1 MNEIGIV
8 DFKNKTEILAGKNLN
23 EFIKNCKEQLSG
35 NLHDNN
41 WECNHWK
48 KIFKFTKFKRG
59 DSKVDLSSNT
69 EFLDLD
75 YIEFC
80 KSYVAYVFCSNSKGF
95 NKLTFPIVLR
105 VIEKNLL
112 AYTGSGDIKK
122 LNPVILE
129 QCLSDINDNYTKGVA
144 YKCGKFME
152 RLVAFLNEK
161 EFLNCGLMKWSNY
174 IRPPESRLSI
184 SDNAD
189 KARLAKLPS
198 EKSLQ
203 AIGEIFSM
211 QDHDL
216 HERDLFVTSVFAL
229 LMCAPSRITEI
240 LSLRADCE
248 IFEKNSEGKECYGLR
263 FYSLKGYGAN
273 IKWIPEIMV
282 PTAKLAIKRLLRLS
296 EKPRLRSKV
305 LEEEIKNERGGKIW
319 FDKEKDV
326 RFSNA
331 LCALFDNQLSMKRE
345 TGNKLFKIQNVF
357 FSKELGSSKV
367 SKHKNI
373 FVRHGY
379 YDEHNKALFLRT
391 HQARHLLN
399 TLAQRGGLGELDI
412 AKWSG
417 RVSVTQNRVYNHI
430 TEDEMIEK
438 VKALGVNQKDI
449 VPCNSDVNDNFE
461 ISTIHELKNKLE
473 HGAVH
478 TTEYGYCVH
487 DYILAPCSKYFDC
500 INCSEQVCVKGEKQ
514 KLERLRALLE
524 TTEDL
529 VDKAKGAISEEELG
543 ADKWYQHQTKTLER
557 VKGIIALMENPELP
571 DGSLVRTHGDDFSQ
585 LSRVLEM
592 KKDDSII
599 TNNKEKINGQ
609 TPNQ

>member
-1 MNEIGIV
+1 MNESEIV
-8 DFKNKTEILAGKNLN
+8 NFRSKTEILAERNLK
-23 EFIKNCKEQLSG
+23 EFILNCKGQLSG
-35 NLHDNN
+35 NLLDND
-41 WECNHWK
+41 WDSNHWR
-48 KIFKFTKFKRG
+48 KIFKF
-59 DSKVDLSSNT
+59 SKLKIKNVKLESFSKA
-69 EFLDLD
+69 EDLD
-75 YIEFC
+75 PSYLEFC
-80 KSYVAYVFCSNSKGF
+80 KSYVAYIFCSNSKGF
-95 NKLTFPIVLR
+95 DKLTFPIVLR
-105 VIEKNLL
+105 MIEKNLL
-112 AYTGSGDIKK
+112 VYTDSGDIKL
-122 LNPVILE
+122 LNPVILDE
-129 QCLSDINDNYTKGVA
+129 CLSEINDNYTKGVA

-152 RLVAFLNEK
+152 KLITFLNEK
-161 EFLNCGLMKWSNY
+161 ELLNCGLIKWSSY

-189 KARLAKLPS
+189 KARLAKLPN
-198 EKSLQ
+198 EKAIQ

-211 QDHDL
+211 QDYDL

-248 IFEKNSEGKECYGLR
+248 VIEMNREGKECYGLR
-263 FYSLKGYGAN
+263 FYSLKGFGAN

-282 PTAKLAIKRLLRLS
+282 PTAKLAIKRLLKLS
-296 EKPRLRSKV
+296 EKPRKRSTV
-305 LEEEIKNERGGKIW
+305 LEHKMKDKSARKIW

-331 LCALFDNQLSMKRE
+331 LCALFVNQLSMKLQ
-345 TGNKLFKIQNVF
+345 TGSELFKISNVF
-357 FSKELGSSKV
+357 FSKELGGSKI

-373 FVRHGY
+373 FERHGY

-399 TLAQRGGLGELDI
+399 TIAQRGGLGELDI

-430 TEDEMIEK
+430 TEAEMIEK
-438 VKALGVNQKDI
+438 VKALGINQNNI
-449 VPCNSDVNDNFE
+449 IPCDSDVNENFE
-461 ISTIHELKNKLE
+461 RSTPHELKNKID

-514 KLERLRALLE
+514 KIDRLKSLLD
-524 TTEDL
+524 TTEGF
-529 VDKAKGAISEEELG
+529 VIKAKEAISEDELG
-543 ADKWYQHQTKTLER
+543 ADKWYQHQTKTLEK

-571 DGSLVRTHGDDFSQ
+571 DGSLIITHGDDFSH
-585 LSRVLEM
+585 LSRILVM
-592 KKDDSII
+592 KKNDKI
-599 TNNKEKINGQ
+599 TNKENNNGQ
-609 TPNQ
+609 TPN

>member
-1 MNEIGIV
+1 MNESEIV
-8 DFKNKTEILAGKNLN
+8 NFRSKTEILAEKNLK
-23 EFIKNCKEQLSG
+23 EFILNCKDQLSG
-35 NLHDNN
+35 NLLDND
-41 WECNHWK
+41 WDSNHWR
-48 KIFKFTKFKRG
+48 KIFKFSKFKIKNVKLESF
-59 DSKVDLSSNT
+59 SKA
-69 EFLDLD
+69 EDLD
-75 YIEFC
+75 PSYLEFC
-80 KSYVAYVFCSNSKGF
+80 KSYVAYIFCSNSKGF
-95 NKLTFPIVLR
+95 DKLTFPIVLR

-112 AYTGSGDIKK
+112 VYTGSGDIKS
-122 LNPVILE
+122 LNPVILDE
-129 QCLSDINDNYTKGVA
+129 CLSDINDNYTKAVA

-152 RLVAFLNEK
+152 KLITLLNEK
-161 EFLNCGLMKWSNY
+161 ELLNCGLIKWSSY

-189 KARLAKLPS
+189 KARLAKLPN
-198 EKSLQ
+198 EKALQ

-248 IFEKNSEGKECYGLR
+248 VIEKNREGKECYGLR
-263 FYSLKGYGAN
+263 FYSLKGFGAN

-282 PTAKLAIKRLLRLS
+282 PTAKLAIKRLLKLS
-296 EKPRLRSKV
+296 EKPRERSTV
-305 LEEEIKNERGGKIW
+305 LEHKMKDKSARKIW

-331 LCALFDNQLSMKRE
+331 LCALFVNQLSMKRQ
-345 TGNKLFKIQNVF
+345 TGSELFKISNVF
-357 FSKELGSSKV
+357 FSKELGSSKI

-373 FVRHGY
+373 FERHGY

-399 TLAQRGGLGELDI
+399 TIAQRGGLGELDI

-430 TEDEMIEK
+430 TEAEMIEK
-438 VKALGVNQKDI
+438 IKALGIHQNNI
-449 VPCNSDVNDNFE
+449 IPCDSDVNENFE
-461 ISTIHELKNKLE
+461 ISTLHDLKIKIE

-478 TTEYGYCVH
+478 ITEYGYCVH

-514 KLERLRALLE
+514 KLERLKSLLD
-524 TTEDL
+524 TTESL
-529 VDKAKGAISEEELG
+529 VIKAKEAISEDELG
-543 ADKWYQHQTKTLER
+543 ADKWYLHQTKTLER
-557 VKGIIALMENPELP
+557 LKGIIALMENPELP
-571 DGSLVRTHGDDFSQ
+571 DGSLIRTHGDDFSH
-585 LSRVLEM
+585 LSRILVM
-592 KKDDSII
+592 KKDDKI
-599 TNNKEKINGQ
+599 TNKENNNGQ
-609 TPNQ
+609 TPN

>member
-1 MNEIGIV
+1 MNESDIV
-8 DFKNKTEILAGKNLN
+8 NFRSKTEILAEKNLK
-23 EFIKNCKEQLSG
+23 EFILNCKGQLSG
-35 NLHDNN
+35 NLLDND
-41 WECNHWK
+41 WESNHWRR
-48 KIFKFTKFKRG
+48 IFKFSKFKIKNVESESF
-59 DSKVDLSSNT
+59 SKAEDL
-69 EFLDLD
+69 EPRYL
-75 YIEFC
+75 EFC
-80 KSYVAYVFCSNSKGF
+80 KSYVAYIFCSNMKGF
-95 NKLTFPIVLR
+95 DKLTFPIVLR

-112 AYTGSGDIKK
+112 FYTGSDDIKL
-122 LNPVILE
+122 LNPVILDE
-129 QCLSDINDNYTKGVA
+129 CLSNINDNYTKAVA

-152 RLVAFLNEK
+152 KLITFLNEK
-161 EFLNCGLMKWSNY
+161 ELLNCGLIKWSSY

-189 KARLAKLPS
+189 KARLAKLPN
-198 EKSLQ
+198 EKALQ

-248 IFEKNSEGKECYGLR
+248 VIEMNREGKECYGLR
-263 FYSLKGYGAN
+263 FYSLKGFGAN

-282 PTAKLAIKRLLRLS
+282 PTAKLAIKRLLKLS
-296 EKPRLRSKV
+296 EKPRERSKV
-305 LEEEIKNERGGKIW
+305 LEHKMKDKSARKIW

-331 LCALFDNQLSMKRE
+331 LCALFVNQLSMKLQ
-345 TGNKLFKIQNVF
+345 TGSELFKISNVF
-357 FSKELGSSKV
+357 FSKELGSSKI

-373 FVRHGY
+373 FERHGY

-399 TLAQRGGLGELDI
+399 TIAQRGGLGELDI

-430 TEDEMIEK
+430 TEAEMIEK
-438 VKALGVNQKDI
+438 VKALGINQNNI
-449 VPCNSDVNDNFE
+449 IPCDSDMNENFE
-461 ISTIHELKNKLE
+461 ISTLQDLKNKIE

-478 TTEYGYCVH
+478 ITEYGYCVH

-514 KLERLRALLE
+514 KLERLKSLLD
-524 TTEDL
+524 TTECL
-529 VDKAKGAISEEELG
+529 VIKAKEAISEDELG

-557 VKGIIALMENPELP
+557 VKGIIGLMENPELP
-571 DGSLVRTHGDDFSQ
+571 DGSLIRTHGDDFSH
-585 LSRVLEM
+585 LSRILVM
-592 KKDDSII
+592 KKDDKI
-599 TNNKEKINGQ
+599 TNKENNNGQ
-609 TPNQ
+609 TPN

>member
-1 MNEIGIV
+1 MNESEIV
-8 DFKNKTEILAGKNLN
+8 NFRSKTEILAERNLK
-23 EFIKNCKEQLSG
+23 EFILNCKGQLSG
-35 NLHDNN
+35 NLLDND
-41 WECNHWK
+41 WDSNHWR
-48 KIFKFTKFKRG
+48 KIFKF
-59 DSKVDLSSNT
+59 SKLKIKNVKLESFSKA
-69 EFLDLD
+69 EDLD
-75 YIEFC
+75 PSYLEFC
-80 KSYVAYVFCSNSKGF
+80 KSYVAYIFCSNSKGF
-95 NKLTFPIVLR
+95 DKLTFPIVLR
-105 VIEKNLL
+105 MIEKNLIV
-112 AYTGSGDIKK
+112 YTGSGDIKS
-122 LNPVILE
+122 LNPVILDE
-129 QCLSDINDNYTKGVA
+129 CLSDINDNYTKAVA

-152 RLVAFLNEK
+152 KLITFLNEK
-161 EFLNCGLMKWSNY
+161 DLLNCGLIKWSSY

-189 KARLAKLPS
+189 KARLAKLPN
-198 EKSLQ
+198 EKALQ

-248 IFEKNSEGKECYGLR
+248 VIEKNREGKECYGLR
-263 FYSLKGYGAN
+263 FYSLKGFGAN

-282 PTAKLAIKRLLRLS
+282 PTAKLAIKRLLKLS
-296 EKPRLRSKV
+296 EKPRERSKV
-305 LEEEIKNERGGKIW
+305 LEHRMKDKSARIIW

-331 LCALFDNQLSMKRE
+331 LCALFVNQLSMKLQ
-345 TGNKLFKIQNVF
+345 TGSELFKISNVF
-357 FSKELGSSKV
+357 FSKELGCSKI

-373 FVRHGY
+373 FERHGY
-379 YDEHNKALFLRT
+379 YDEHNNTLFLRT

-399 TLAQRGGLGELDI
+399 TIAQRGGLGELDI

-430 TEDEMIEK
+430 TEAEMIEK
-438 VKALGVNQKDI
+438 VKALGINQNNIIPYD
-449 VPCNSDVNDNFE
+449 SDVNENFE
-461 ISTIHELKNKLE
+461 ISTLHDLKNKLE

-514 KLERLRALLE
+514 KLERLKSLLD
-524 TTEDL
+524 TTECL
-529 VDKAKGAISEEELG
+529 VIKTKEAISDDELG
-543 ADKWYQHQTKTLER
+543 ADKWYLHQTKTLER
-557 VKGIIALMENPELP
+557 VKGIIALMEKPELP
-571 DGSLVRTHGDDFSQ
+571 DGSLIRTHGDDFSH
-585 LSRVLEM
+585 LSRILEM
-592 KKDDSII
+592 KKDDKI
-599 TNNKEKINGQ
+599 TNKENNNGQ
-609 TPNQ
+609 TPN

>member
-1 MNEIGIV
+1 MNESDIIN
-8 DFKNKTEILAGKNLN
+8 FRNKTEILAEKNLN
-23 EFIKNCKEQLSG
+23 EFIVNCKEQLSG
-35 NLHDNN
+35 NLLDNN
-41 WECNHWK
+41 WESNHWK
-48 KIFKFTKFKRG
+48 KIFKFSKFKMKNVKL
-59 DSKVDLSSNT
+59 DSFSKA
-69 EFLDLD
+69 EDLD
-75 YIEFC
+75 SSYIGFC
-80 KSYVAYVFCSNSKGF
+80 KSYVAYIFYSNLKGF
-95 NKLTFPIVLR
+95 DKLTFPIVLR

-112 AYTGSGDIKK
+112 FFTGSGDIKS
-122 LNPVILE
+122 LNPVILDE
-129 QCLSDINDNYTKGVA
+129 CLSDINENYTKGVA
-144 YKCGKFME
+144 YSCGKFME

-161 EFLNCGLMKWSNY
+161 EFLNCGLMKWSSY

-184 SDNAD
+184 SDNVD
-189 KARLAKLPS
+189 NARLAKLPN
-198 EKSLQ
+198 EKALR

-211 QDHDL
+211 HDYDL

-248 IFEKNSEGKECYGLR
+248 IVEKNREGKECYGLR
-263 FYSLKGYGAN
+263 FYSLKGFGAN

-282 PTAKLAIKRLLRLS
+282 PTARLAIKRLLKLS
-296 EKPRLRSKV
+296 ENPRARSKI
-305 LEEEIKNERGGKIW
+305 LEEEMKKQGGGEIW

-331 LCALFDNQLSMKRE
+331 LCALFDNQLSMKRQ
-345 TGNKLFKIQNVF
+345 TGNDLFKITNTF
-357 FSKELGSSKV
+357 FSKELGYSKI
-367 SKHKNI
+367 SKHKNL
-373 FVRHGY
+373 FERHGY
-379 YDEHNKALFLRT
+379 HDEDNKPLFLRT

-417 RVSVTQNRVYNHI
+417 RVSIIQNRVYNHI

-438 VKALGVNQKDI
+438 VKSLGINQNNI
-449 VPCNSDVNDNFE
+449 IPCGSDVNENFE
-461 ISTIHELKNKLE
+461 ISSLHELKNKLE

-487 DYILAPCSKYFDC
+487 DYTFAPCSKYFYC

-514 KLERLRALLE
+514 KLERLRSLLD

-529 VDKAKGAISEEELG
+529 VDKAKEAISEEELG

-557 VKGIIALMENPELP
+557 VKGIVALMENPELP
-571 DGSLVRTHGDDFSQ
+571 DGSLIRTHGDGFSH
-585 LSRVLEM
+585 LSRILEM
-592 KKDDSII
+592 KKEDKI
-599 TNNKEKINGQ
+599 TNKENNNGQ
-609 TPNQ
+609 TLN

>member
-1 MNEIGIV
+1 MNESDIV
-8 DFKNKTEILAGKNLN
+8 DFRKKAEILAEKNLN
-23 EFIKNCKEQLSG
+23 EFILNCKEQLSG
-35 NLHDNN
+35 NLLDNN
-41 WECNHWK
+41 WESNHWK
-48 KIFKFTKFKRG
+48 KIFKFSKFKMKNVKL
-59 DSKVDLSSNT
+59 DSSIKA
-69 EFLDLD
+69 EDLD
-75 YIEFC
+75 SSYIGFC
-80 KSYVAYVFCSNSKGF
+80 KSYVAYIFCSNHKKF
-95 NKLTFPIVLR
+95 DKLTFPIVLR

-112 AYTGSGDIKK
+112 VFTGSGDIKS
-122 LNPVILE
+122 LNPVILDE
-129 QCLSDINDNYTKGVA
+129 CLSDINENYTKGVA
-144 YKCGKFME
+144 YSCGKFME

-161 EFLNCGLMKWSNY
+161 EFLNCGLMKWISY

-189 KARLAKLPS
+189 NTRLAKLPN
-198 EKSLQ
+198 ERALR

-211 QDHDL
+211 QDYDL

-248 IFEKNSEGKECYGLR
+248 IVEKNREGKECYGLR
-263 FYSLKGYGAN
+263 FYSLKGFGAN

-282 PTAKLAIKRLLRLS
+282 PTAKLAIKRLLKLS
-296 EKPRLRSKV
+296 ENSRARSKI
-305 LEEEIKNERGGKIW
+305 LEEEMKKEGGGEIW
-319 FDKEKDV
+319 FNKEKDV

-331 LCALFDNQLSMKRE
+331 LCALFDNQLSMKRQ
-345 TGNKLFKIQNVF
+345 TGNDLFKITNTF
-357 FSKELGSSKV
+357 FSKELGYSKN
-367 SKHKNI
+367 SKHKNL
-373 FVRHGY
+373 FERHGY
-379 YDEHNKALFLRT
+379 HDEDNKPLFLRT

-417 RVSVTQNRVYNHI
+417 RVSITQNRVYNHI

-438 VKALGVNQKDI
+438 VKALGINQNNI
-449 VPCNSDVNDNFE
+449 IPCESDVNESFE

-478 TTEYGYCVH
+478 ITEYGYCLH
-487 DYILAPCSKYFDC
+487 DYTFAPCSKYLDC

-514 KLERLRALLE
+514 KLERLRSLLE
-524 TTEDL
+524 TTEGL
-529 VDKAKGAISEEELG
+529 VDKANDAISEEELG

-571 DGSLVRTHGDDFSQ
+571 DGSLVRTHGDDFSH

-599 TNNKEKINGQ
+599 INNKEKINGK

>member
-1 MNEIGIV
+1 MNETDMV
-8 DFKNKTEILAGKNLN
+8 DFKNKTEILAGKNLDK
-23 EFIKNCKEQLSG
+23 FIKNCKEQLSG
-35 NLHDNN
+35 NLHDNH
-41 WECNHWK
+41 WESNHWK
-48 KIFKFTKFKRG
+48 KIFKFTKFKAG
-59 DSKVDLSSNT
+59 NSKADLSSNT

-80 KSYVAYVFCSNSKGF
+80 KSYVAYIFCSDPKRF
-95 NKLTFPIVLR
+95 DKLTFPIVLR
-105 VIEKNLL
+105 MIEKNLL
-112 AYTGSGDIKK
+112 AFNGTGDIKS
-122 LNPVILE
+122 LNTVVVDE
-129 QCLSDINDNYTKGVA
+129 CLSEIDDNYTKGVA

-152 RLVAFLNEK
+152 RLITFLNEK
-161 EFLNCGLMKWSNY
+161 ELLNCGLMNWCSY

-189 KARLAKLPS
+189 KARLAKLPN
-198 EKSLQ
+198 EKALQ

-248 IFEKNSEGKECYGLR
+248 ISEKNSEGKECYGLR

-305 LEEEIKNERGGKIW
+305 LEEKMKNERGGKIW

-345 TGNKLFKIQNVF
+345 TGNKLFKIKNVF

-373 FVRHGY
+373 FERHGY

-438 VKALGVNQKDI
+438 VKTLGVNQKAI
-449 VPCNSDVNDNFE
+449 IPCKSDVNDNFE
-461 ISTIHELKNKLE
+461 ISTLTDLKSKVE

-478 TTEYGYCVH
+478 ITNYGYCVH

-500 INCSEQVCVKGEKQ
+500 INCSEHVCVKGEKQ
-514 KLERLRALLE
+514 KLERLRSLLD

-529 VDKAKGAISEEELG
+529 VDKAKEAISEEELG
-543 ADKWYQHQTKTLER
+543 ADKWYLHQIKTLER
-557 VKGIIALMENPELP
+557 VKGMIALVENPELP
-571 DGSLVRTHGDDFSQ
+571 DGSLIRTHGDDFSH

-599 TNNKEKINGQ
+599 INNKEKINGQ

>member
-1 MNEIGIV
+1 MNESDTV
-8 DFKNKTEILAGKNLN
+8 NFRNKTEILAGRNLN
-23 EFIKNCKEQLSG
+23 EFILNCKEQLSG
-35 NLHDNN
+35 NLLDNN
-41 WECNHWK
+41 WESNHWK
-48 KIFKFTKFKRG
+48 KIFKFSKFKMKNVKL
-59 DSKVDLSSNT
+59 DSFSKA
-69 EFLDLD
+69 EDLD
-75 YIEFC
+75 SSYIGFC
-80 KSYVAYVFCSNSKGF
+80 KSYVAYIFCSNFKGF
-95 NKLTFPIVLR
+95 DKLTFPIVLR
-105 VIEKNLL
+105 VIERNLL
-112 AYTGSGDIKK
+112 VFTGSGDIKS
-122 LNPVILE
+122 LNPVILDE
-129 QCLSDINDNYTKGVA
+129 CLSDINENYTKGVT
-144 YKCGKFME
+144 YSCGKFME

-161 EFLNCGLMKWSNY
+161 EFLNCGLMKWSSY

-184 SDNAD
+184 SENAD
-189 KARLAKLPS
+189 NARLAKLPN
-198 EKSLQ
+198 EKALR

-211 QDHDL
+211 HDYDL

-248 IFEKNSEGKECYGLR
+248 IVEKNREGKECYGLR
-263 FYSLKGYGAN
+263 FYSLKGFGAN

-282 PTAKLAIKRLLRLS
+282 PTARLAIKRLLKLS
-296 EKPRLRSKV
+296 ENSRARSKM
-305 LEEEIKNERGGKIW
+305 LEEEMKKQGGGEIW

-331 LCALFDNQLSMKRE
+331 LCALFDNQLSMKRQ
-345 TGNKLFKIQNVF
+345 TGNDLFKITNTF
-357 FSKELGSSKV
+357 FSKELGYSKI
-367 SKHKNI
+367 SKHKNL
-373 FVRHGY
+373 FERHGY
-379 YDEHNKALFLRT
+379 HDEDNKPLFLRT

-438 VKALGVNQKDI
+438 VKALGINQNNTI
-449 VPCNSDVNDNFE
+449 PCDSDVNENFE

-487 DYILAPCSKYFDC
+487 DYTFAPCGKYFDC

-514 KLERLRALLE
+514 KLERLRSLLD

-529 VDKAKGAISEEELG
+529 VDKAKEAISEEELG

-571 DGSLVRTHGDDFSQ
+571 DGSLVRTHGDDFSH

-599 TNNKEKINGQ
+599 INNKENNNGQ
-609 TPNQ
+609 TPN

>member
-1 MNEIGIV
+1 MNESDIV
-8 DFKNKTEILAGKNLN
+8 DFRNKAEVLAEKNLK
-23 EFIKNCKEQLSG
+23 EFILNCKEQLSG
-35 NLHDNN
+35 NLLDNN
-41 WECNHWK
+41 WESNHWK
-48 KIFKFTKFKRG
+48 KIFKFSKFKMKNVKL
-59 DSKVDLSSNT
+59 DSSIKA
-69 EFLDLD
+69 EDLD
-75 YIEFC
+75 SSYIGFC
-80 KSYVAYVFCSNSKGF
+80 KSYVAYIFCSNLKGF
-95 NKLTFPIVLR
+95 DKLTFPIVLR

-112 AYTGSGDIKK
+112 VFTGSGDIKS
-122 LNPVILE
+122 LNPVILDE
-129 QCLSDINDNYTKGVA
+129 CLSDINENYTKGVA
-144 YKCGKFME
+144 YSCGKFME

-161 EFLNCGLMKWSNY
+161 EFLNCGLMKWNSY

-189 KARLAKLPS
+189 NTRLAKLPN
-198 EKSLQ
+198 ERALR

-211 QDHDL
+211 QDYDL
-216 HERDLFVTSVFAL
+216 HERDMFVTSVFAL

-248 IFEKNSEGKECYGLR
+248 IVEKNREGKECYGLR
-263 FYSLKGYGAN
+263 FYSLKGFGAN

-282 PTAKLAIKRLLRLS
+282 PTARLAIKRLLKLS
-296 EKPRLRSKV
+296 ENSRARSKI
-305 LEEEIKNERGGKIW
+305 LEEEMKKEGGGEIW

-331 LCALFDNQLSMKRE
+331 LCALFDNQLSMKRR
-345 TGNKLFKIQNVF
+345 TGNDFFKITNTF
-357 FSKELGSSKV
+357 FSKELGYSKI
-367 SKHKNI
+367 SKHKNL
-373 FVRHGY
+373 FERHGY
-379 YDEHNKALFLRT
+379 HDEDNKPLFLRT

-417 RVSVTQNRVYNHI
+417 RVSITQNRVYNHI

-438 VKALGVNQKDI
+438 VKALGINQNNI
-449 VPCNSDVNDNFE
+449 IPCDSDVNENLE

-487 DYILAPCSKYFDC
+487 DYTFAPCSKYFDC

-514 KLERLRALLE
+514 KLERLRSLLD

-529 VDKAKGAISEEELG
+529 VDKAKEAISEEELG

-571 DGSLVRTHGDDFSQ
+571 DGSLVRTHGDDFSH

-599 TNNKEKINGQ
+599 INSKENNNGQ
-609 TPNQ
+609 TPN

>member
-1 MNEIGIV
+1 MNESDIV
-8 DFKNKTEILAGKNLN
+8 NFSSKTEILAEKNLK
-23 EFIKNCKEQLSG
+23 EFILNCKDQLSE
-35 NLHDNN
+35 NLLDND
-41 WECNHWK
+41 WDSNHWR
-48 KIFKFTKFKRG
+48 KIFKFSKFKIKNVKLESF
-59 DSKVDLSSNT
+59 SKA
-69 EFLDLD
+69 EDLD
-75 YIEFC
+75 PGYLEFC
-80 KSYVAYVFCSNSKGF
+80 KSYVAYVFCSNLKGF
-95 NKLTFPIVLR
+95 DKLTFPIVLR

-112 AYTGSGDIKK
+112 VDTGSGDIKL
-122 LNPVILE
+122 LNSVILDE
-129 QCLSDINDNYTKGVA
+129 CLSDINDNYTKGVA

-152 RLVAFLNEK
+152 KLITFLNEK
-161 EFLNCGLMKWSNY
+161 ELLNCGLIKWSSY

-189 KARLAKLPS
+189 KARLAKLPN
-198 EKSLQ
+198 EKALQ

-216 HERDLFVTSVFAL
+216 HDRDLFVTSVFAL

-248 IFEKNSEGKECYGLR
+248 VIEKNREGKECYGLR
-263 FYSLKGYGAN
+263 FYSLKGFGAN
-273 IKWIPEIMV
+273 IKWIPKIMV
-282 PTAKLAIKRLLRLS
+282 PTAKLAIKRLLKLS
-296 EKPRLRSKV
+296 EKPRERSKV
-305 LEEEIKNERGGKIW
+305 LEHKMKDKSERKIW

-331 LCALFDNQLSMKRE
+331 LCALFVNQLSMKRQ
-345 TGNKLFKIQNVF
+345 TGSELFKISNVF
-357 FSKELGSSKV
+357 FSKELGSSKI

-373 FVRHGY
+373 FERHGY

-399 TLAQRGGLGELDI
+399 TIAQRGGLGELDI

-430 TEDEMIEK
+430 TEAEMIEK
-438 VKALGVNQKDI
+438 VKVLGINQNNI
-449 VPCNSDVNDNFE
+449 IPCDSDVNENFE
-461 ISTIHELKNKLE
+461 ISTLHDLKNKIE

-478 TTEYGYCVH
+478 ITEYGYCVH

-500 INCSEQVCVKGEKQ
+500 INCSEQVCIKGEKQ
-514 KLERLRALLE
+514 KLDRLKSLLD
-524 TTEDL
+524 TTEGL
-529 VDKAKGAISEEELG
+529 VIKAKEAISEDELG

-571 DGSLVRTHGDDFSQ
+571 DGSLIRTYGDDFSH
-585 LSRVLEM
+585 LSRILEINKGCNAVL
-592 KKDDSII
+592 
-599 TNNKEKINGQ
+599 NNKEKNNGQ
-609 TPNQ
+609 TFN

>member
-1 MNEIGIV
+1 MNESDMIN
-8 DFKNKTEILAGKNLN
+8 FRNKTEILAGNNLN
-23 EFIKNCKEQLSG
+23 EFILNCKEQLSG
-35 NLHDNN
+35 NLLDNN
-41 WECNHWK
+41 WESNHWK
-48 KIFKFTKFKRG
+48 KIFKFSKFKMKNVKL
-59 DSKVDLSSNT
+59 DSFSKA
-69 EFLDLD
+69 EDLD
-75 YIEFC
+75 SSYIGFC
-80 KSYVAYVFCSNSKGF
+80 KSYVAYIFCSNLKGF
-95 NKLTFPIVLR
+95 DKLTFPIVLR

-112 AYTGSGDIKK
+112 VFTGSGDIKS
-122 LNPVILE
+122 LNPVILDE
-129 QCLSDINDNYTKGVA
+129 CLSDINENYTKGVA
-144 YKCGKFME
+144 YSCGKFME

-161 EFLNCGLMKWSNY
+161 EFLNCGLMKWSSY

-189 KARLAKLPS
+189 NARLAKLPN
-198 EKSLQ
+198 ERALR

-211 QDHDL
+211 QDYDL

-248 IFEKNSEGKECYGLR
+248 IIEKNSEGKECYGLR
-263 FYSLKGYGAN
+263 FYSLKGFGEN

-282 PTAKLAIKRLLRLS
+282 PTARLAIKRLLKLS
-296 EKPRLRSKV
+296 ENSRARSKI
-305 LEEEIKNERGGKIW
+305 LEEEMKKEGGGEIW

-331 LCALFDNQLSMKRE
+331 LCALFDNQLSMKRQ
-345 TGNKLFKIQNVF
+345 TGSDLFKITNTF
-357 FSKELGSSKV
+357 FSKELGYSKI
-367 SKHKNI
+367 SKHKNL
-373 FVRHGY
+373 FERHGY
-379 YDEHNKALFLRT
+379 HDEDNKPLFLRT

-417 RVSVTQNRVYNHI
+417 RVSITQNRVYNHI

-438 VKALGVNQKDI
+438 VKALGINQNNMI
-449 VPCNSDVNDNFE
+449 PCDSDVNENFE

-487 DYILAPCSKYFDC
+487 DYTFAPCSKYFDC

-514 KLERLRALLE
+514 KLERLRSLLD

-529 VDKAKGAISEEELG
+529 VDKAKEAISEEELG

>member
-1 MNEIGIV
+1 MNEIDIV
-8 DFKNKTEILAGKNLN
+8 EFKSKTEILAGKNLD

-59 DSKVDLSSNT
+59 NSKVDLSSNT
-69 EFLDLD
+69 EFLDFV

-80 KSYVAYVFCSNSKGF
+80 KSYVAFIFCSNPKGF
-95 NKLTFPIVLR
+95 DKLTFPIVLR

-122 LNPVILE
+122 LNPVILDE
-129 QCLSDINDNYTKGVA
+129 CLSEIDDNYTKGVA

-152 RLVAFLNEK
+152 RLIAFLNEK
-161 EFLNCGLMKWSNY
+161 ELLNCGLMKWSSY

-189 KARLAKLPS
+189 KARLAKLPT
-198 EKSLQ
+198 EKALQ

-216 HERDLFVTSVFAL
+216 HEKDLFVTSVFAL

-248 IFEKNSEGKECYGLR
+248 IFEKNREGKECYGLR

-282 PTAKLAIKRLLRLS
+282 PTAQLAIERLLRIS

-305 LEEEIKNERGGKIW
+305 LEEDMKNERGGKIW

-331 LCALFDNQLSMKRE
+331 ICALFDNQLSMKRE
-345 TGNKLFKIQNVF
+345 TGNKLFKIRNVF

-367 SKHKNI
+367 GKHKNI
-373 FVRHGY
+373 FERHGY

-399 TLAQRGGLGELDI
+399 TIAQRGGLGELDI
-412 AKWSG
+412 AK
-417 RVSVTQNRVYNHI
+417 
-430 TEDEMIEK
+430 
-438 VKALGVNQKDI
+438 
-449 VPCNSDVNDNFE
+449 
-461 ISTIHELKNKLE
+461 
-473 HGAVH
+473 
-478 TTEYGYCVH
+478 
-487 DYILAPCSKYFDC
+487 
-500 INCSEQVCVKGEKQ
+500 
-514 KLERLRALLE
+514 
-524 TTEDL
+524 
-529 VDKAKGAISEEELG
+529 
-543 ADKWYQHQTKTLER
+543 
-557 VKGIIALMENPELP
+557 
-571 DGSLVRTHGDDFSQ
+571 
-585 LSRVLEM
+585 
-592 KKDDSII
+592 
-599 TNNKEKINGQ
+599 
-609 TPNQ
+609 

>member
-1 MNEIGIV
+1 MNESDIV
-8 DFKNKTEILAGKNLN
+8 NFRNKTEVLAGENLK
-23 EFIKNCKEQLSG
+23 EFILNCKEQLSG
-35 NLHDNN
+35 NLLDNN
-41 WECNHWK
+41 WESNHWK
-48 KIFKFTKFKRG
+48 KIFKFSKFKMKNVKL
-59 DSKVDLSSNT
+59 DSSIKA
-69 EFLDLD
+69 EDLD
-75 YIEFC
+75 SSYIGFC
-80 KSYVAYVFCSNSKGF
+80 KSYVAYIFCSNHKGF
-95 NKLTFPIVLR
+95 DKLTFPIVLR

-112 AYTGSGDIKK
+112 VFTGSGDIKS
-122 LNPVILE
+122 LNPVILDE
-129 QCLSDINDNYTKGVA
+129 CLSDINENYTKGVA
-144 YKCGKFME
+144 YSCGKFME

-161 EFLNCGLMKWSNY
+161 EFLNCGLMKWSSY

-189 KARLAKLPS
+189 NTRLAKLPN
-198 EKSLQ
+198 ERALR

-211 QDHDL
+211 QDYDL
-216 HERDLFVTSVFAL
+216 HQRDLFVTSVFAL

-248 IFEKNSEGKECYGLR
+248 IVEKNREGKECYGLR
-263 FYSLKGYGAN
+263 FYSLKGFGAN

-282 PTAKLAIKRLLRLS
+282 PTASLAIKRLLKLS
-296 EKPRLRSKV
+296 ENSRARSKI
-305 LEEEIKNERGGKIW
+305 LEEEMKKEGGGEIW

-331 LCALFDNQLSMKRE
+331 LCALFDNQLSMKRQ
-345 TGNKLFKIQNVF
+345 TGNDLFKITNTF
-357 FSKELGSSKV
+357 FSKELGYSKI
-367 SKHKNI
+367 SKHKNL
-373 FVRHGY
+373 FERHGY
-379 YDEHNKALFLRT
+379 HDEDNKPLFLRT

-417 RVSVTQNRVYNHI
+417 RVSITQNRVYNHI

-438 VKALGVNQKDI
+438 VKALGINQNNI
-449 VPCNSDVNDNFE
+449 IPCNSDVNENFE

-487 DYILAPCSKYFDC
+487 DYTFAPCSKYFDC

-514 KLERLRALLE
+514 KLERLRSLLD

-529 VDKAKGAISEEELG
+529 VDKAKEAISEEELG

-557 VKGIIALMENPELP
+557 VKGIVALMENPELP
-571 DGSLVRTHGDDFSQ
+571 DGSLIRTHGDGFSH
-585 LSRVLEM
+585 LSRILEM
-592 KKDDSII
+592 KKDDKI
-599 TNNKEKINGQ
+599 TNKENNNGQ
-609 TPNQ
+609 TLN

>member
-1 MNEIGIV
+1 MNESDIIN
-8 DFKNKTEILAGKNLN
+8 FRNKTEILAEENLN
-23 EFIKNCKEQLSG
+23 EFILNCKEQLSG
-35 NLHDNN
+35 NLLDNN
-41 WECNHWK
+41 WESNHWK
-48 KIFKFTKFKRG
+48 KIFKFSKFKMKNVKL
-59 DSKVDLSSNT
+59 DSFIKA
-69 EFLDLD
+69 EDLD
-75 YIEFC
+75 SSYIGFC
-80 KSYVAYVFCSNSKGF
+80 KSYVAYIFCSNLKGF
-95 NKLTFPIVLR
+95 DKLTFPIVLR

-112 AYTGSGDIKK
+112 VFTGSGDIKS
-122 LNPVILE
+122 LNPVILDE
-129 QCLSDINDNYTKGVA
+129 CLSDINKNYTKGVT
-144 YKCGKFME
+144 YSCGKFME

-161 EFLNCGLMKWSNY
+161 EFLNFGLMKWSSY

-189 KARLAKLPS
+189 NTRLAKLPN
-198 EKSLQ
+198 ERALR

-211 QDHDL
+211 QDYDL

-248 IFEKNSEGKECYGLR
+248 IVEKNREGKECYGLR
-263 FYSLKGYGAN
+263 FYSLKGFGAN

-282 PTAKLAIKRLLRLS
+282 PTARIAIKRLLKLS
-296 EKPRLRSKV
+296 ENSRARSKI
-305 LEEEIKNERGGKIW
+305 LEEEMKNGLGGTIW

-331 LCALFDNQLSMKRE
+331 LCALLNNQLSMKRR
-345 TGNKLFKIQNVF
+345 TGNDLFKITNAF
-357 FSKELGSSKV
+357 FSKELGYSKI
-367 SKHKNI
+367 SKHKNL
-373 FVRHGY
+373 FERHGY
-379 YDEHNKALFLRT
+379 QDEDNKPLFLRT
-391 HQARHLLN
+391 HQARHLIN

-417 RVSVTQNRVYNHI
+417 RVSITQNRVYNHT

-438 VKALGVNQKDI
+438 VKALGINQNNI
-449 VPCNSDVNDNFE
+449 IPCDSDVNGNFE

-487 DYILAPCSKYFDC
+487 DYTFAPCSKYFDC

-514 KLERLRALLE
+514 KLERLRSLLC

-529 VDKAKGAISEEELG
+529 VDKAKEAISEEELG

-571 DGSLVRTHGDDFSQ
+571 DGSLVRTHGDDFSH

-599 TNNKEKINGQ
+599 INNKEKINGQ

>member
-1 MNEIGIV
+1 MNESYILNFR
-8 DFKNKTEILAGKNLN
+8 DRKELLAGKNLN
-23 EFIKNCKEQLSG
+23 EFILNCKDQLSG
-35 NLHDNN
+35 NLLDNN
-41 WECNHWK
+41 WESNHWK
-48 KIFKFTKFKRG
+48 KIFKFSKFKMKNVKL
-59 DSKVDLSSNT
+59 DSFSKA
-69 EFLDLD
+69 EDLD
-75 YIEFC
+75 SSYIGFC
-80 KSYVAYVFCSNSKGF
+80 KSYVAYIFCSNLRAF
-95 NKLTFPIVLR
+95 DKLTFPIVLR
-105 VIEKNLL
+105 IIEKNLL
-112 AYTGSGDIKK
+112 VFTGSGDIKS
-122 LNPVILE
+122 LNPVILDK
-129 QCLSDINDNYTKGVA
+129 CLSDINDNYTKGVA

-189 KARLAKLPS
+189 KARLAKLPT
-198 EKSLQ
+198 EKALR

-211 QDHDL
+211 QDYDL

-248 IFEKNSEGKECYGLR
+248 IIEKNREGKECYGLR

-296 EKPRLRSKV
+296 EKPRLRSKG
-305 LEEEIKNERGGKIW
+305 LEEEMKKEGGGEIW

-331 LCALFDNQLSMKRE
+331 LCALFDNQLSMKRQI
-345 TGNKLFKIQNVF
+345 GNDLFKITNTF
-357 FSKELGSSKV
+357 FSKELGYSKI
-367 SKHKNI
+367 SKHKNL
-373 FVRHGY
+373 FERHGY
-379 YDEHNKALFLRT
+379 YDEDNKPLFLRT

-438 VKALGVNQKDI
+438 VKALGINQNNI
-449 VPCNSDVNDNFE
+449 IPCDSDVIENFE

-500 INCSEQVCVKGEKQ
+500 INCSEQVCVKGDKQ
-514 KLERLRALLE
+514 KHERLRSLLD

-571 DGSLVRTHGDDFSQ
+571 NGSLIRKHGEDFSH
-585 LSRVLEM
+585 LSRILEM
-592 KKDDSII
+592 KKDDKII
-599 TNNKEKINGQ
+599 NKESNNGQ
-609 TPNQ
+609 TSN